1 MDPFG
6 NVKELSRRIDNHS
19 LGGNT
24 QRIGQGYQGL
34 EYFSDT
40 ATRGSAVNVDD
51 AKAVEL
57 SSSAQKFNSRLRRHV
72 NRVLIECHRR
82 VVDFHK
88 HVGCYSLRAAV
99 ERLSVAAIFVS
110 V

>member
-1 MDPFG
+1 M
-6 NVKELSRRIDNHS
+6 
-19 LGGNT
+19 
-24 QRIGQGYQGL
+24 
-34 EYFSDT
+34 
-40 ATRGSAVNVDD
+40 DD
-51 AKAVEL
+51 AKAIEL
-57 SSSAQKFNSRLRRHV
+57 SGSVQKLFSGLGGHV
-72 NRVLIECHRR
+72 GSILIECHRR